1 MKRSRTSSL
10 TRMQEERDQA
20 AKEAEE
26 KEERHE
32 AGTADI
38 DPQAL
43 VTFHP
48 GMKGARKQLQWVSR
62 RATTLQEE
70 DIVSSQFGVFG
81 VDLPV
86 IYGESKQ
93 NALGQ

>member
-1 MKRSRTSSL
+1 
-10 TRMQEERDQA
+10 MQEERDQA

-26 KEERHE
+26 QEERNE
-32 AGTADI
+32 AGTTGI

-48 GMKGARKQLQWVSR
+48 GTKGAREKLQWVSR
-62 RATTLQEE
+62 RVTMLQEE
-70 DIVSSQFGVFG
+70 EDIIPSQFGVFG

-86 IYGESKQ
+86 IYGERKQ
-93 NALGQ
+93 NVLGR

>member
-1 MKRSRTSSL
+1 
-10 TRMQEERDQA
+10 MQEERDQA

-26 KEERHE
+26 REERHE
-32 AGTADI
+32 AGTTGI

-48 GMKGARKQLQWVSR
+48 RTKGAREKLQWASR
-62 RATTLQEE
+62 RVTTLHEE
-70 DIVSSQFGVFG
+70 DIVPSLCGVFG

-86 IYGESKQ
+86 IYGERKQ

>member
-1 MKRSRTSSL
+1 MKRSQTSNL
-10 TRMQEERDQA
+10 ARMQEERDQA

-26 KEERHE
+26 REERHE
-32 AGTADI
+32 AGTTGI

-48 GMKGARKQLQWVSR
+48 GTKGAREKLQWASR
-62 RATTLQEE
+62 RVTTLQEE
-70 DIVSSQFGVFG
+70 DIVPSLCGVFG

-86 IYGESKQ
+86 IYG
-93 NALGQ
+93 

>member
-1 MKRSRTSSL
+1 M
-10 TRMQEERDQA
+10 RMQEERDQA

-26 KEERHE
+26 QEKRNE
-32 AGTADI
+32 AGTTDI

-48 GMKGARKQLQWVSR
+48 GMTGARQQLQWVSR

-70 DIVSSQFGVFG
+70 DIVPSQFGAFG

>member
-1 MKRSRTSSL
+1 
-10 TRMQEERDQA
+10 MQEERDQA

-26 KEERHE
+26 QEELHE
-32 AGTADI
+32 AGTTGI

-48 GMKGARKQLQWVSR
+48 STKGAREKLQWVSR
-62 RATTLQEE
+62 RVTTMQEE
-70 DIVSSQFGVFG
+70 NIVPSQCGVFG

-86 IYGESKQ
+86 IYGERKQ
-93 NALGQ
+93 NALALGR

>member
-1 MKRSRTSSL
+1 
-10 TRMQEERDQA
+10 MQEERDQA
-20 AKEAEE
+20 AKEVEE
-26 KEERHE
+26 QEERHE
-32 AGTADI
+32 AGTTHI

-48 GMKGARKQLQWVSR
+48 RMRGARKQLQWESR

-70 DIVSSQFGVFG
+70 DIVPSQFGVFG